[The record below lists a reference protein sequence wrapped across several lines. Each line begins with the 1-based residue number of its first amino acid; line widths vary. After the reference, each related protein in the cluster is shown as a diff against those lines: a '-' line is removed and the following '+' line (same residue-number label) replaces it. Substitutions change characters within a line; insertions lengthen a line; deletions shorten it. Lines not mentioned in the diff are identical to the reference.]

1 MRRKPFVFLAGF
13 ASLALG
19 LVIPA
24 RTQPLRAALP
34 QTPVATLVGA
44 GDIAGCGQV
53 EDTATAKL
61 METIPGTVFTLGDN
75 VYNDGSAKQFAN
87 CYGPTWGRFKAR
99 TRPVPGNH
107 DYFTP
112 NAAGYF
118 DYFGAAAGSRT
129 KGYYSYNA
137 GAWHV
142 IVLNSNCAAVGGC
155 GPGSP
160 QERWLRADL
169 AASKAACTVAMW
181 HHPRFASGRR
191 HGSDPRMAAFWWA
204 LYQYGAELVLS
215 GHEHF
220 YERFAPQR
228 PNATADPAFGIRQ
241 FVVGTGGNGHY
252 PIGAVV
258 ANSQVR
264 NDRAAG
270 VLKLVLR
277 PQSYEWAFVP
287 ILGRTFRDSGTGT
300 CHGRPPAQQATTTT
314 TRPPATTTTRPPTT
328 TTTRPPST
336 TTTR

>member
-1 MRRKPFVFLAGF
+1 VRRKSFLVLACF
-13 ASLALG
+13 ASLILS

-24 RTQPLRAALP
+24 RMQPISAALP

-44 GDIAGCGQV
+44 GDIAGCGNV

-61 METIPGTVFTLGDN
+61 IEAIPGTVFTLGDN

-107 DYFTP
+107 DYFTA

-118 DYFGAAAGSRT
+118 DYFGAAAGNRT

-169 AASKAACTVAMW
+169 AASRAACTVAMW

-228 PNATADPAFGIRQ
+228 PNTTGDPAFGIRQ

-252 PIGAVV
+252 PLGPVV
-258 ANSQVR
+258 AHSQVR

-277 PQSYEWAFVP
+277 PQSYEWRFLP
-287 ILGRTFRDSGTGT
+287 IPGRTFTDSGTGT
-300 CHGRPPAQQATTTT
+300 CHGRPPASAATTTT
-314 TRPPATTTTRPPTT
+314 TKP
-328 TTTRPPST
+328 
-336 TTTR
+336 